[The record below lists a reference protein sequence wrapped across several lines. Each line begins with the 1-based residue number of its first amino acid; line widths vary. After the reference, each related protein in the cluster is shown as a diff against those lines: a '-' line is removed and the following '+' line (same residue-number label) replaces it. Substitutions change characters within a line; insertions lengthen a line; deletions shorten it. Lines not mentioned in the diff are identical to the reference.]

1 MKIDEFLDELK
12 DILEVDE
19 LDTDSVLVE
28 LDEWDSLSIMS
39 VMVFFS
45 KKFGINIKI
54 KDIQEVKSVKD
65 LISLSEGNIN

>member
-1 MKIDEFLDELK
+1 MTTNDFLDELK

-19 LDTDSVLVE
+19 LDVDSVLVE

-39 VMVFFS
+39 VMVLFS

-65 LISLSEGNIN
+65 LIFLSEGNIN

>member
-19 LDTDSVLVE
+19 LDIDSVLVE

-39 VMVFFS
+39 VMVLFS

>member
-19 LDTDSVLVE
+19 LDIDSVLVE

-39 VMVFFS
+39 VMVLFS

-65 LISLSEGNIN
+65 LIFLSEGNIN

>member
-19 LDTDSVLVE
+19 LNTDSVLVE
-28 LDEWDSLSIMS
+28 FDEWDSLSIMS
-39 VMVFFS
+39 VMVLFS